1 MHEFQISFSVSLTC
15 NLFLCFD
22 VSAPVEALAT
32 QKLKVKGATFAPAQ
46 NEPLVSYKLENI
58 SVRAQLLLGPGCS
71 KS

>member
-1 MHEFQISFSVSLTC
+1 MHEFQISFSLAC

-22 VSAPVEALAT
+22 VSTPVESMAT

-58 SVRAQLLLGPGCS
+58 AVRAQLPLGPGCS